1 MPLAA
6 RLGSAEEFAQ
16 ELRNSAGL
24 PPRQADVVPS
34 EEGPHRRYY
43 GVSDLG
49 RELLGEWSGRWRNF
63 VQAIDGLLA
72 PHTEVLG

>member
-1 MPLAA
+1 MRPA
-6 RLGSAEEFAQ
+6 R
-16 ELRNSAGL
+16 
-24 PPRQADVVPS
+24 DVVRRAL

-49 RELLGEWSGRWRNF
+49 RELLGEWSGRWRSF